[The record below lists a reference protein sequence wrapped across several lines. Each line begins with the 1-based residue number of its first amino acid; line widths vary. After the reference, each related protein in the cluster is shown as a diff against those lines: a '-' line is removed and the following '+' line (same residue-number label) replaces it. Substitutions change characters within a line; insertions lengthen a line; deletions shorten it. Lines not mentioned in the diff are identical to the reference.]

1 MAFKNKIT
9 NTIPDAA
16 PANKWAHFRKK
27 ACCGKGGKT
36 TNSSVCTINYNA
48 KESK

>member
-1 MAFKNKIT
+1 MAFTNKIT
-9 NTIPDAA
+9 NTIADAA
-16 PANKWAHFRKK
+16 PAKNWAHFKKK

-36 TNSSVCTINYNA
+36 TNSNVCGIDYNA

>member
-1 MAFKNKIT
+1 MAFINKIT
-9 NTIPDAA
+9 NTIADAA
-16 PANKWAHFRKK
+16 PANKWAHFKKK

-36 TNSSVCTINYNA
+36 TNANICGEYNV